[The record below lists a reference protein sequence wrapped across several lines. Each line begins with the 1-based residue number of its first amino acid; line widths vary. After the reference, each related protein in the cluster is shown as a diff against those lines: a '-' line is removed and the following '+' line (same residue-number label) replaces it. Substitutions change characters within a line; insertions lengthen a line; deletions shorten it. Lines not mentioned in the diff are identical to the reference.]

1 MGEWRFGGSGG
12 RGSKL
17 ICMDAELKVSLQAIR
32 EQLEEL
38 KEQQAEVQR
47 EFRAWAKTAE
57 ARYRQS
63 QAVMKVLDERVM
75 FLEERVQEIVLPRR
89 AS

>member
-1 MGEWRFGGSGG
+1 
-12 RGSKL
+12 
-17 ICMDAELKVSLQAIR
+17 MDAELKVSLQAIR

-38 KEQQAEVQR
+38 KEQQTEVQR
-47 EFRAWAKTAE
+47 EFRAWAKMVE

-63 QAVMKVLDERVM
+63 QAVMKVLDKRVM